1 MALRLHPQIHDLDG
15 RLRQASDQLAAITPD
30 APQAPKAKAA
40 PLPDKTVLAAL
51 KDWRLERARTDNL
64 PAYVIAHDSVLELVA
79 VKLPASPGQ
88 LLALKG
94 FGPAKVDKY
103 GADIL
108 RLVTDHTA

>member
-1 MALRLHPQIHDLDG
+1 
-15 RLRQASDQLAAITPD
+15 
-30 APQAPKAKAA
+30 
-40 PLPDKTVLAAL
+40 
-51 KDWRLERARTDNL
+51 
-64 PAYVIAHDSVLELVA
+64 VLELVA
-79 VKLPASPGQ
+79 VKLPASASQ